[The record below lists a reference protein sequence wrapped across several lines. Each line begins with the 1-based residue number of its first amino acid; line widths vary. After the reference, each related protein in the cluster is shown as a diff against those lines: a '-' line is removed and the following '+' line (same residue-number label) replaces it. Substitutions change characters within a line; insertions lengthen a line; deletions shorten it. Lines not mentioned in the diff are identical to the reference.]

1 MRIWII
7 CLGCLIPNFVWCQVG
22 VYRSPKPGF
31 EERIHTAIDT
41 LMIID
46 THEHLINEKQSDA
59 LKGDFG
65 CLFNN
70 YQFSDLVSSG
80 SELSGEEMERKMR
93 STQLSSTEK
102 WDVIKDH
109 WNNIKT
115 TAYGRMINIA
125 ARDLFDIPELNQNT
139 YLELSARIS
148 KLREKEDYYEYI
160 LKRKAKIDL
169 SILIGFNDDPA
180 KQDDRFFKSLFW
192 SDEIYLLDNYQK
204 VVSICKNLNEPAAT
218 TLADY
223 ENLVEKI
230 IHKQISVNGVVGL
243 KIMMAY
249 KRTLQCD
256 DVPREKAMELFQKLR
271 KNESKKFVFEKIKPL
286 QDYLLFY
293 VFSLCDKYNLPVQ
306 IHTGMQTFN
315 QNYITNTNPTGLT
328 EAFLKFPHVRFAL
341 LHASYPYGGEL
352 AALAK
357 KFPNIFIDMTW
368 AALISPSYTVRYLQE
383 YIETVPINKIVAFG
397 GDCHTPEGVYAASV
411 MARETVE
418 NALVP
423 MVGNGYLSELEAIEI
438 VNKILR
444 TNAIDFYG
452 LQGNRTKFIQN

>member
-1 MRIWII
+1 MEKLII
-7 CLGCLIPNFVWCQVG
+7 HCLACFLVSNFMWCQVG
-22 VYRSPKPGF
+22 LYPSPKPNF

-41 LMIID
+41 LRIID
-46 THEHLINEKQSDA
+46 THEHLINQKQSDA

-65 CLFNN
+65 VLFNN
-70 YQFSDLVSSG
+70 YQYSDLISSG
-80 SELSGEEMERKMR
+80 SELRLEEMEHKMR
-93 STQLSSTEK
+93 STQLSPSEK
-102 WDVIKDH
+102 WDLIKDH

-115 TAYGRMINIA
+115 TAYGRMVNIA

-148 KLREKEDYYEYI
+148 KLRKNPDYYEFI

-169 SILIGFNDDPA
+169 SLLIGYNDDPA
-180 KQDDRFFKSLFW
+180 KQDDRFFKSLLW
-192 SDEIYLLDNYQK
+192 YDGIYLLNSYQQ
-204 VVSICKNLNEPAAT
+204 VVSISENSNMPPAK

-230 IHKQISVNGVVGL
+230 IHKHISVNGVVGL

-249 KRTLQCD
+249 KRTLQAD
-256 DVPREKAMELFQKLR
+256 DVPREKAMDLFQKLR
-271 KNESKKFVFEKIKPL
+271 ENESERLPFEEIKPL

-293 VFSLCDKYNLPVQ
+293 VFSLCDKYKLPVQ

-315 QNYITNTNPTGLT
+315 QNHFADMDPVGLT
-328 EAFLKFPHVRFAL
+328 EAFLKFPNVRFAL
-341 LHASYPYGGEL
+341 LHGSYPYGGKL
-352 AALAK
+352 AVLAK

-383 YIETVPINKIVAFG
+383 YIETVPINKIMAFG
-397 GDCHTPEGVYAASV
+397 GDAHTPEGVYAASV
-411 MARETVE
+411 MARETVK
-418 NALVP
+418 NTLVP
-423 MVGNGYLSELEAIEI
+423 MVGNGYLSEPEAIEI

-444 TNAIDFYG
+444 TNAIDFYD
-452 LQGNRTKFIQN
+452 LQKVLNN

>member
-1 MRIWII
+1 M
-7 CLGCLIPNFVWCQVG
+7 WCQVRI
-22 VYRSPKPGF
+22 YSSPELDF
-31 EERIHTAIDT
+31 EKRIHVAIDT
-41 LMIID
+41 LKIID
-46 THEHLINEKQSDA
+46 THEHLLNERQSNA

-80 SELSGEEMERKMR
+80 AEMTTEEIERKMR
-93 STQLSSTEK
+93 DPNLNPTEK
-102 WDVIKDH
+102 WELIEDH
-109 WNNIKT
+109 WDEIKT
-115 TAYGRMINIA
+115 TGYGRMVNIA
-125 ARDLFDIPELNQNT
+125 ARGLFDIPELNKNT
-139 YLELSARIS
+139 YMELSERVEQ
-148 KLREKEDYYEYI
+148 LRNREDFYEFV
-160 LKRKAKIDL
+160 LKTKAKIDL
-169 SILIGFNDDPA
+169 SLLIGFNDDPS
-180 KQDDRFFKSLFW
+180 KQDNRFFKSLYW
-192 SDEIYLLDNYQK
+192 NDGIYLLDSFSQ
-204 VVSICKNLNEPAAT
+204 VVAICESFNGSSPS
-218 TLADY
+218 TLAEY
-223 ENLVEKI
+223 EKAIEEILR
-230 IHKQISVNGVVGL
+230 KQIFVNGVIGL

-256 DVPREKAMELFQKLR
+256 NVPRGKAMEIFQKLR
-271 KNESKKFVFEKIKPL
+271 KNKSDKFSFQEVKPL

-293 VFSLCDKYNLPVQ
+293 VFSLCEKYELPVQ

-315 QNYITNTNPTGLT
+315 QNYITYTNPTGLT
-328 EAFLKFPHVRFAL
+328 EAFLKFPRARFAL

-368 AALISPSYTVRYLQE
+368 ASLISPSYTIRYLQE

-411 MARETVE
+411 IARETVE

-423 MVGNGYLSELEAIEI
+423 MVRSGYLRELEAVEI
-438 VNKILR
+438 AKKILR

-452 LQGNRTKFIQN
+452 LQKFLKN

>member
-1 MRIWII
+1 MEKSIVIFI
-7 CLGCLIPNFVWCQVG
+7 VCYCLSSVTHGQVKVFASPRPN
-22 VYRSPKPGF
+22 F

-46 THEHLINEKQSDA
+46 THEHLMNEKQSDA

-80 SELSGEEMERKMR
+80 SESSLEEMERKMR
-93 STQLSSTEK
+93 SPQLSPTEK

-109 WNNIKT
+109 WEDIKT
-115 TAYGRMINIA
+115 TGYGRMINIA
-125 ARDLFDIPELNQNT
+125 ARDLFGIPELNRNT
-139 YLELSARIS
+139 YMELSERIS

-160 LKRKAKIDL
+160 LKSKAKIDL

-180 KQDDRFFKSLFW
+180 KQDDRYFKSLFW
-192 SDEIYLLDNYQK
+192 YDGIYLLDSYQQIM
-204 VVSICKNLNEPAAT
+204 SICENSNEPAAT

-223 ENLVEKI
+223 EKLIEKI
-230 IHKQISVNGVVGL
+230 IHKQIFVNGVVGL

-249 KRTLQCD
+249 KRTLQSD

-271 KNESKKFVFEKIKPL
+271 ENKSEKLPFEEIKPL

-293 VFSLCDKYNLPVQ
+293 VFSLCDKYELPVQ

-315 QNYITNTNPTGLT
+315 QNYIANTNPTGLI
-328 EAFLKFPHVRFAL
+328 EAFMKFPDVRFAL

-368 AALISPSYTVRYLQE
+368 SALISPSYTVRYLQE

-397 GDCHTPEGVYAASV
+397 GDSHTPEGVYAASV
-411 MARETVE
+411 VARETVE
-418 NALVP
+418 NALIP
-423 MVGNGYLSELEAIEI
+423 MVRNGYLSESEAIEI
-438 VNKILR
+438 VTKILR

-452 LQGNRTKFIQN
+452 LQKFLKN

>member
-1 MRIWII
+1 MEKSSVLFII
-7 CLGCLIPNFVWCQVG
+7 CYCLLNVTHAQVKVFLLPRPN
-22 VYRSPKPGF
+22 F

-70 YQFSDLVSSG
+70 YQFSDLVSAG
-80 SELSGEEMERKMR
+80 SKTSLEEMERKMR
-93 STQLSSTEK
+93 SLKLSPTEK

-109 WNNIKT
+109 WDDIKT
-115 TAYGRMINIA
+115 TGYGRMINIA

-139 YLELSARIS
+139 YMELSERIA

-160 LKRKAKIDL
+160 LKKKAKIDL
-169 SILIGFNDDPA
+169 SILIGFNDNPA
-180 KQDDRFFKSLFW
+180 KQDDRYFKSLFW
-192 SDEIYLLDNYQK
+192 YDGMYLLDSYQQ
-204 VVSICKNLNEPAAT
+204 VISICENSNEPVAT

-223 ENLVEKI
+223 EKLVEKI
-230 IHKQISVNGVVGL
+230 MHKQIFVNGVVGL

-256 DVPREKAMELFQKLR
+256 DVPRAKAMELFQKLR
-271 KNESKKFVFEKIKPL
+271 ENKSGKISFEEIKPL

-293 VFSLCDKYNLPVQ
+293 VFSLCDTYELPVQ

-328 EAFLKFPHVRFAL
+328 EAFLKFPSVRFAL

-411 MARETVE
+411 IARETVE
-418 NALVP
+418 NTLVP
-423 MVGNGYLSELEAIEI
+423 MVRSGYLSESEAIEI
-438 VNKILR
+438 VTKILR

-452 LQGNRTKFIQN
+452 LEKFLKN